1 MLRLLR
7 IGLLIGRPALSKHG
21 NGCCRQTNRYGSS
34 KKETSKS
41 THVQRTNL
49 WSHLKG
55 RSPTEKVGGP
65 EATVYCKDVSAHC
78 FDVFPALPGPFFR
91 AGGFRSRGKAALL
104 LTIFAP
110 AVLWAQTAPQAKPP
124 EPVPTEVR
132 TPPPPATP
140 PDSVKA
146 GIFPLDQ
153 VHRGQH
159 GVAYTVFEGVVPA
172 AVEVE
177 ILGVLHNALGPHQDM
192 ILARLGGKDAVY
204 TGVVAGMSG
213 SPVYIDGKL
222 AGALAFRIGQFSK
235 EPIAGIT
242 PIQKM
247 LEVKDLP
254 QGAVPPADKNAEI
267 HPIETPLL
275 FSGFTQQAV
284 NAFKDRFTAV
294 GLTPV
299 VGLGGGS
306 STQKQPEPI
315 EPGSSVS
322 ALLVRGD
329 MEIAATCTATYVDKN
344 QLLACGHP
352 ITQTGSVSVP
362 MTKAEVVATLPSP
375 LNAFKIVNTTEE
387 AGAFTEDRQTAIRGV
402 FGKKATMVPV
412 TVAFHRGKDTRAVH
426 FEVVDNPELTPLLLL
441 TSIYQSMMESNTYAA
456 ETTYRV
462 HEQIRF
468 NGVAAVDLTRF
479 AAPTT
484 GIPAALNATL
494 VAGEPLVQLYGNPA
508 RQGALRSVSLDIDAL
523 PGQQTVEIESAEREG
538 GAVHA
543 GDTVSLRATVR
554 PYHGAPRSVD
564 IPVKLPSTLPDG
576 PVRLV
581 VSDAATLDH
590 MQDAPSSHLDMNETV
605 AALNATHA
613 NDRVYVTML
622 LPEPQAR
629 LDGRTFAGVPL
640 SMANVLD
647 PLRANRTLTLNGES
661 AVAVTSVPMDAVV
674 TGNQVVT
681 VQVE

>member
-1 MLRLLR
+1 M
-7 IGLLIGRPALSKHG
+7 
-21 NGCCRQTNRYGSS
+21 
-34 KKETSKS
+34 
-41 THVQRTNL
+41 HVQRTNL
-49 WSHLKG
+49 WSHHKG
-55 RSPTEKVGGP
+55 RLPTAKVGDP
-65 EATVYCKDVSAHC
+65 QATVYCKDVPAHC
-78 FDVFPALPGPFFR
+78 FDVLTAFRGLFFCAR
-91 AGGFRSRGKAALL
+91 GNRSHWRIALL

-110 AVLWAQTAPQAKPP
+110 ALLCAQTAPQAKPP

-159 GVAYTVFEGVVPA
+159 GVAYTVFEGVVPS

-192 ILARLGGKDAVY
+192 ILCRLGGKDAVY

-242 PIQKM
+242 PIQQM
-247 LEVKDLP
+247 LEVKDMP
-254 QGAVPPADKNAEI
+254 QGPMPPADKNAEI

-275 FSGFTQQAV
+275 FSGFTQKAV
-284 NAFKDRFTAV
+284 DAFKDRFTAE

-387 AGAFTEDRQTAIRGV
+387 AGSFTDDRQTAIRGV
-402 FGKKATMVPV
+402 FGKKADMVPV
-412 TVAFHRGKDTRAVH
+412 TVTFHAGRDMRAVH
-426 FEVVDNPELTPLLLL
+426 FEVVDNPDLTPLLML
-441 TSIYQSMMESNTYAA
+441 TSIYQSMMESNAYAA

-468 NGVAAVDLTRF
+468 DGVPEVELTRF

-494 VAGEPLVQLYGNPA
+494 AAGEPMVQLYGNAA
-508 RQGALRSVSLDIDAL
+508 RRGALRSVSLDIDML
-523 PGQQTVEIESAEREG
+523 PGRQTVEIESAEREG

-543 GDTVSLRATVR
+543 GDTVSLRATLR
-554 PYHGAPRSVD
+554 PYHGGARTMD
-564 IPVKLPSTLPDG
+564 IPVKLPRTLPDG

-581 VSDAATLDH
+581 VSDAATVDH
-590 MQDAPSSHLDMNETV
+590 MQDAATNHLDMSETV

-622 LPEPQAR
+622 APEPQAR
-629 LDGRTFAGVPL
+629 LDGRTLAGVPI

-647 PLRANRTLTLNGES
+647 PLRANRSLTLNGES

>member
-1 MLRLLR
+1 M
-7 IGLLIGRPALSKHG
+7 P
-21 NGCCRQTNRYGSS
+21 
-34 KKETSKS
+34 
-41 THVQRTNL
+41 
-49 WSHLKG
+49 
-55 RSPTEKVGGP
+55 PKV
-65 EATVYCKDVSAHC
+65 
-78 FDVFPALPGPFFR
+78 
-91 AGGFRSRGKAALL
+91 ALL
-104 LTIFAP
+104 FAIFAP
-110 AVLWAQTAPQAKPP
+110 AMVWAQTVPQAKHP
-124 EPVPTEVR
+124 EPIPTEVR

-153 VHRGQH
+153 VHRGEH
-159 GVAYTVFEGVVPA
+159 GVAYTVFEGVMPS
-172 AVEVE
+172 AVDVE

-242 PIQKM
+242 PIQQM
-247 LEVKDLP
+247 LEVKALP
-254 QGAVPPADKNAEI
+254 ERGPAAPNSGNADI

-275 FSGFTQQAV
+275 FSGFSQQAV
-284 NAFKDRFTAV
+284 DAFKDRFTAE

-306 STQKQPEPI
+306 STEKQPEPI

-329 MEIAATCTATYVDKN
+329 LEIAATCTATYVDKE

-362 MTKAEVVATLPSP
+362 MSKAEVVATLPSP

-387 AGAFTEDRQTAIRGV
+387 VGAFTQDRQTAIRGV
-402 FGKKATMVPV
+402 FGKKADMVPV
-412 TVAFHRGKDTRAVH
+412 RVTFHDGKETRAVH
-426 FEVVDNPELTPLLLL
+426 FEVIDNPELTPLLML

-462 HEQIRF
+462 QERMQF
-468 NGVAAVDLTRF
+468 DGVPEVDLTRL

-494 VAGEPLVQLYGNPA
+494 QAGEPLVQLYSDPA
-508 RQGALRSVSLDIDAL
+508 RRGPLRSVALEIDIL

-538 GAVHA
+538 GVVHA
-543 GDTVSLRATVR
+543 GDTVCVRATLR
-554 PYHGAPRSVD
+554 PYRGALRTID
-564 IPVKLPSTLPDG
+564 IPVKLPNTLPNG

-581 VSDAATLDH
+581 VSDAATVDH
-590 MQDAPSSHLDMNETV
+590 MMGEQLTHLNMSEVV
-605 AALNATHA
+605 AAMNATHS

-622 LPEPQAR
+622 TPEPQAR
-629 LDGRTFAGVPL
+629 LDGRTLTGVPI

-647 PLRANRTLTLNGES
+647 PLRVNRALTLNGES
-661 AVAVTSVPMDAVV
+661 AVAVISVPMDAVV
-674 TGNQVVT
+674 SGNQVVT

>member
-1 MLRLLR
+1 M
-7 IGLLIGRPALSKHG
+7 PAH
-21 NGCCRQTNRYGSS
+21 R
-34 KKETSKS
+34 
-41 THVQRTNL
+41 
-49 WSHLKG
+49 
-55 RSPTEKVGGP
+55 
-65 EATVYCKDVSAHC
+65 
-78 FDVFPALPGPFFR
+78 FDFFGALPGPFFPNR
-91 AGGFRSRGKAALL
+91 GSRTRRIKALLITIFGPAALL
-104 LTIFAP
+104 
-110 AVLWAQTAPQAKPP
+110 AQTTPQAKPQ
-124 EPVPTEVR
+124 EPVPTEIR

-153 VHRGQH
+153 VRRGQH
-159 GVAYTVFEGVVPA
+159 GVAYTVFEGVVPS

-192 ILARLGGKDAVY
+192 ILGRLGGKDAVY

-222 AGALAFRIGQFSK
+222 VGALAFRIGQFSK

-242 PIQKM
+242 PIQQM
-247 LEVKDLP
+247 MQVKDLP
-254 QGAVPPADKNAEI
+254 QGPRPPADKNAEI

-284 NAFKDRFTAV
+284 DAFKDRFTAQ
-294 GLTPV
+294 GLNPV

-306 STQKQPEPI
+306 SMQKQPEPI

-329 MEIAATCTATYVDKN
+329 MEIAATCTATYVDKE

-362 MTKAEVVATLPSP
+362 MTKAEVIATLPSP

-387 AGAFTEDRQTAIRGV
+387 VGAFTDDRQTAIRGV
-402 FGKKATMVPV
+402 FGKKADMVPSTV
-412 TVAFHRGKDTRAVH
+412 TFRGGKDTRVVH
-426 FEVVDNPELTPLLLL
+426 FEVVDNPDLTPLLML
-441 TSIYQSMMESNTYAA
+441 TSIYQSIMESNSYAA

-468 NGVAAVDLTRF
+468 AGVPEVELTRF
-479 AAPTT
+479 AGPTT

-494 VAGEPLVQLYGNPA
+494 VAGEPLIQLYGNPA
-508 RQGALRSVSLDIDAL
+508 RRGALRSVSLDIDTL
-523 PGQQTVEIESAEREG
+523 PGRQAVEIESAEREG

-543 GDTVSLRATVR
+543 GDTVSLRATLR
-554 PYHGAPRSVD
+554 PYHGPARTID

-581 VSDAATLDH
+581 VSDAATVDH
-590 MQDAPSSHLDMNETV
+590 MHDAPSSHLDMNETV
-605 AALNATHA
+605 AALNATQR

-622 LPEPQAR
+622 SPEPQAR
-629 LDGRTFAGVPL
+629 LDGRTLSGVPL

-647 PLRANRTLTLNGES
+647 PLRVNRGLTLNGES
-661 AVAVTSVPMDAVV
+661 AVAVTSVPMDSVV

>member
-1 MLRLLR
+1 LAARLQ
-7 IGLLIGRPALSKHG
+7 P
-21 NGCCRQTNRYGSS
+21 
-34 KKETSKS
+34 S
-41 THVQRTNL
+41 TV
-49 WSHLKG
+49 
-55 RSPTEKVGGP
+55 
-65 EATVYCKDVSAHC
+65 KDVPAHR
-78 FDVFPALPGPFFR
+78 FDVF
-91 AGGFRSRGKAALL
+91 AALL
-104 LTIFAP
+104 LFTIVAP
-110 AVLWAQTAPQAKPP
+110 PVLHAQTTPPAQAP

-140 PDSVKA
+140 PDSTTA
-146 GIFPLDQ
+146 GIFPLNQ

-159 GVAYTVFEGVVPA
+159 GVAYTVFEGVAPS

-177 ILGVLHNALGPHQDM
+177 ILGILHNALGPKQDM
-192 ILARLGGKDAVY
+192 ILARLGGKDAIY

-242 PIQKM
+242 PIEQM
-247 LEVKDLP
+247 LQVKDM
-254 QGAVPPADKNAEI
+254 PPGGPSPISAGNAEI
-267 HPIETPLL
+267 RPIETPLL
-275 FSGFTQQAV
+275 FSGFSQQAV
-284 NAFKDRFTAV
+284 DAFKDRFTAQ

-306 STQKQPEPI
+306 STEKQPEPI

-329 MEIAATCTATYVDKN
+329 MEIAATCTATYVDKD

-387 AGAFTEDRQTAIRGV
+387 VGAFTQDRQTAIRGE
-402 FGKKATMVPV
+402 FGAKAHMVPV
-412 TVAFHRGKDTRAVH
+412 TVTFHTGTSTTRSVH
-426 FEVVDNPELTPLLLL
+426 FDVVDSPDLTPLLML
-441 TSIYQSMMESNTYAA
+441 TSIYQSLMESNSYAS
-456 ETTYRV
+456 ETTYR
-462 HEQIRF
+462 IRERVQLD
-468 NGVAAVDLTRF
+468 GVPEVNLTRF

-484 GIPAALNATL
+484 GIPAALGATL
-494 VAGEPLVQLYGNPA
+494 EIGEPLVQLYADPA
-508 RQGALRSVSLDIDAL
+508 RRGVLRSISLDVDARPGRQTID
-523 PGQQTVEIESAEREG
+523 IESAEREG

-543 GDTVSLRATVR
+543 GDTVSLRATLR
-554 PYHGAPRSVD
+554 PWRGATRTVD
-564 IPVKLPSTLPDG
+564 IPVKLPDTLPDG
-576 PVRLV
+576 PIRLV
-581 VSDAATLDH
+581 VSDAATVDH
-590 MQDAPSSHLDMNETV
+590 MLEAPANHLDMNETV
-605 AALNATHA
+605 NALNATHT

-622 LPEPQAR
+622 TPEPQAR
-629 LDGRTFAGVPL
+629 LDGRTLAQVPI

-647 PLRANRTLTLNGES
+647 PLRVNRALTLNGES

-681 VQVE
+681 IQVE

>member
-1 MLRLLR
+1 V
-7 IGLLIGRPALSKHG
+7 K
-21 NGCCRQTNRYGSS
+21 
-34 KKETSKS
+34 
-41 THVQRTNL
+41 
-49 WSHLKG
+49 
-55 RSPTEKVGGP
+55 
-65 EATVYCKDVSAHC
+65 TVYCKDVPAYD
-78 FDVFPALPGPFFR
+78 FDVSAVFPGRIFLSRAFR
-91 AGGFRSRGKAALL
+91 RSWKATLL

-110 AVLWAQTAPQAKPP
+110 AMGWAQTAPQTKPQ
-124 EPVPTEVR
+124 EPLPTEIR
-132 TPPPPATP
+132 TPPSPATP
-140 PDSVKA
+140 PDSVQA

-153 VHRGQH
+153 VQRGQH
-159 GVAYTVFEGVVPA
+159 GVAYTVFEGVVPS

-177 ILGVLHNALGPHQDM
+177 ILGVLHNALGPRQDM
-192 ILARLGGKDAVY
+192 ILCRLGGKDAVY

-222 AGALAFRIGQFSK
+222 AGALAYRIGQFSK

-242 PIQKM
+242 PIEQM
-247 LEVKDLP
+247 LEVKAFP
-254 QGAVPPADKNAEI
+254 ISPTPASSGNADI

-275 FSGFTQQAV
+275 FSGFNQQAV
-284 NAFKDRFTAV
+284 DAFKDRFTTA

-299 VGLGGGS
+299 VGLGGSS
-306 STQKQPEPI
+306 STEKQPEPI

-329 MEIAATCTATYVDKN
+329 LEIAATCTATYVDKD

-362 MTKAEVVATLPSP
+362 MTKADVVATLPSP

-387 AGAFTEDRQTAIRGV
+387 VGAFTEDRQTAIRGV
-402 FGKKATMVPV
+402 FNRKATMVPV
-412 TVAFHRGKDTRAVH
+412 VVTFHDGKEIRSVH
-426 FEVVDNPELTPLLLL
+426 FDVVDSPDLTPLLLL
-441 TSIYQSMMESNTYAA
+441 TSIYQSIMQSNAYAT

-462 HEQIRF
+462 RERVQF
-468 NGVAAVDLTRF
+468 DGVPAVELTRL
-479 AAPTT
+479 AAPTA

-494 VAGEPLVQLYGNPA
+494 QAGEPLVQLYGNPA
-508 RQGALRSVSLDIDAL
+508 RRGALRSVSLDIDTL
-523 PGQQTVEIESAEREG
+523 PGRQAVEIESAEREG

-543 GDTVSLRATVR
+543 GDTVSLRATLR
-554 PYHGAPRSVD
+554 PYHGPPHTIE
-564 IPVKLPSTLPDG
+564 IPVTLPRTLPDG

-581 VSDAATLDH
+581 VSDATTVDH
-590 MQDAPSSHLDMNETV
+590 MLESPPNHLDMNEL
-605 AALNATHA
+605 AASLNATHP

-622 LPEPQAR
+622 TPDAQAR
-629 LDGRTFAGVPL
+629 FDGRTLPGVPL

-647 PLRANRTLTLNGES
+647 PLRANRSLTLNGES

-681 VQVE
+681 VQIE

>member
-1 MLRLLR
+1 M
-7 IGLLIGRPALSKHG
+7 
-21 NGCCRQTNRYGSS
+21 
-34 KKETSKS
+34 
-41 THVQRTNL
+41 RTA
-49 WSHLKG
+49 
-55 RSPTEKVGGP
+55 KVGGSQ
-65 EATVYCKDVSAHC
+65 ATVYCKDVAAHC
-78 FDVFPALPGPFFR
+78 FDVSAASSELF
-91 AGGFRSRGKAALL
+91 SRHCGYRKSEKITSGKITPKIALL
-104 LTIFAP
+104 ITIFAP
-110 AVLWAQTAPQAKPP
+110 LVLWAQTAPQAKPP
-124 EPVPTEVR
+124 EPVPTEIR

-159 GVAYTVFEGVVPA
+159 GVAYTVFEGVKPS
-172 AVEVE
+172 AVDVE

-192 ILARLGGKDAVY
+192 ILGRLGGKDAVY

-242 PIQKM
+242 PIQQM
-247 LEVKDLP
+247 LEVKALP
-254 QGAVPPADKNAEI
+254 ERGAVLPSSGNADI
-267 HPIETPLL
+267 RPIETPLL
-275 FSGFTQQAV
+275 FSGFSQQAV
-284 NAFKDRFTAV
+284 NAFKDRFAAE
-294 GLTPV
+294 GLTPAI
-299 VGLGGGS
+299 GLGGGS
-306 STQKQPEPI
+306 STEKQPEPI

-329 MEIAATCTATYVDKN
+329 LEIAATCTATYVDKE

-387 AGAFTEDRQTAIRGV
+387 VGAFTEDRQTAIRGL
-402 FGKKATMVPV
+402 FGKKADMVPV
-412 TVAFHRGKDTRAVH
+412 RVTFHAGRETRVVH
-426 FEVVDNPELTPLLLL
+426 FDVVDSPELTPLLML
-441 TSIYQSMMESNTYAA
+441 TSIYQSIMQSNTYAA

-462 HEQIRF
+462 RERLQF
-468 NGVAAVDLTRF
+468 DGVPEVELTRL

-494 VAGEPLVQLYGNPA
+494 QAGEPLVQLYSDRA
-508 RQGALRSVSLDIDAL
+508 RRGALRSVVLDIEIL

-538 GAVHA
+538 GVVHA
-543 GDTVSLRATVR
+543 GDTVSVRATLR
-554 PYHGAPRSVD
+554 PYRGALRTID
-564 IPVKLPSTLPDG
+564 IPVKLPDTLPNG

-581 VSDAATLDH
+581 VSDAATVDH
-590 MQDAPSSHLDMNETV
+590 MMGGQLTHLNMSEAV

-622 LPEPQAR
+622 TPEPQAR
-629 LDGRTFAGVPL
+629 LDGRTLSGVPI

-647 PLRANRTLTLNGES
+647 PLRVNRALTLNGES

-674 TGNQVVT
+674 SGNQVVT
-681 VQVE
+681 VQIE

>member
-1 MLRLLR
+1 LAARLQ
-7 IGLLIGRPALSKHG
+7 P
-21 NGCCRQTNRYGSS
+21 
-34 KKETSKS
+34 S
-41 THVQRTNL
+41 TV
-49 WSHLKG
+49 
-55 RSPTEKVGGP
+55 
-65 EATVYCKDVSAHC
+65 KDVPAHR
-78 FDVFPALPGPFFR
+78 FDVF
-91 AGGFRSRGKAALL
+91 AALL
-104 LTIFAP
+104 LFTIVAP
-110 AVLWAQTAPQAKPP
+110 PVLHAQTTPPAQAP

-140 PDSVKA
+140 PDSTTA
-146 GIFPLDQ
+146 GIFPLTQ

-159 GVAYTVFEGVVPA
+159 GVAYTVFEGVAPS

-177 ILGVLHNALGPHQDM
+177 ILGILHNALGPKQDM
-192 ILARLGGKDAVY
+192 ILARLGGKDAIY

-242 PIQKM
+242 PIEQM
-247 LEVKDLP
+247 LQVKDM
-254 QGAVPPADKNAEI
+254 PPGGPSPISAGNAEI
-267 HPIETPLL
+267 RPIETPLL
-275 FSGFTQQAV
+275 FSGFSQQAV
-284 NAFKDRFTAV
+284 DAFKDRFTAQ

-306 STQKQPEPI
+306 STEKQPEPI

-329 MEIAATCTATYVDKN
+329 MEIAATCTATYVDKD

-387 AGAFTEDRQTAIRGV
+387 VGAFTEDRQTAIRGE
-402 FGKKATMVPV
+402 FRAKAHMVPV
-412 TVAFHRGKDTRAVH
+412 TVTFHAGAATRPVH
-426 FEVVDNPELTPLLLL
+426 FDVVDSPDLTPLLML
-441 TSIYQSMMESNTYAA
+441 TSIYQSLMESNSYAS
-456 ETTYRV
+456 ETTYR
-462 HEQIRF
+462 IRERVQLD
-468 NGVAAVDLTRF
+468 GVPEVNLTRF

-484 GIPAALNATL
+484 GIPAALGATL
-494 VAGEPLVQLYGNPA
+494 EIGEPLVQLYADPA
-508 RQGALRSVSLDIDAL
+508 RRGVLRSISLDVDAL
-523 PGQQTVEIESAEREG
+523 PGRQTIDIESAEREG

-543 GDTVSLRATVR
+543 GDTVSLRATLR
-554 PYHGAPRSVD
+554 PWRGATRTVD
-564 IPVKLPSTLPDG
+564 IPVKLPDTLPDG
-576 PVRLV
+576 PIRLV
-581 VSDAATLDH
+581 VSDAATVDH
-590 MQDAPSSHLDMNETV
+590 MLEAPANHLDMNETV
-605 AALNATHA
+605 HALNATHT

-622 LPEPQAR
+622 TPEPQAR
-629 LDGRTFAGVPL
+629 LDGRTLAQVPI

-647 PLRANRTLTLNGES
+647 PLRVNRALTLNGES

-681 VQVE
+681 IQVE

>member
-1 MLRLLR
+1 LAARAQ
-7 IGLLIGRPALSKHG
+7 P
-21 NGCCRQTNRYGSS
+21 
-34 KKETSKS
+34 S
-41 THVQRTNL
+41 TV
-49 WSHLKG
+49 
-55 RSPTEKVGGP
+55 
-65 EATVYCKDVSAHC
+65 KDVPAHR
-78 FDVFPALPGPFFR
+78 FDVFAVRLLITILAP
-91 AGGFRSRGKAALL
+91 AALL
-104 LTIFAP
+104 
-110 AVLWAQTAPQAKPP
+110 AQTSPPIQAPQ
-124 EPVPTEVR
+124 PVPTEVR

-140 PDSVKA
+140 PDSLTA

-159 GVAYTVFEGVVPA
+159 GVAYTVFEGVVPS

-177 ILGVLHNALGPHQDM
+177 ILGVLHNALGPRQDM

-242 PIQKM
+242 PIQQM
-247 LEVKDLP
+247 MQVKDMP
-254 QGAVPPADKNAEI
+254 QGDSVPVNTGNTSGNADI

-275 FSGFTQQAV
+275 FSGFSQQAV
-284 NAFKDRFTAV
+284 DAFKDRFTAQ

-306 STQKQPEPI
+306 STEKQPEPI

-329 MEIAATCTATYVDKN
+329 MEIAATCTATYVDKA

-387 AGAFTEDRQTAIRGV
+387 VGAFTQDRQTAIRGE
-402 FGKKATMVPV
+402 FGAKAHMVPV
-412 TVAFHRGKDTRAVH
+412 TVTFHSGATVRNVR
-426 FEVVDNPELTPLLLL
+426 FEVVDSPDLTPLLML
-441 TSIYQSMMESNTYAA
+441 TSIYQSMMQSNTYAS
-456 ETTYRV
+456 ETTYRIR
-462 HEQIRF
+462 EQVQMD
-468 NGVAAVDLTRF
+468 GVPGVDLTRF
-479 AAPTT
+479 AAPTA
-484 GIPAALNATL
+484 GIPAALGATL
-494 VAGEPLVQLYGNPA
+494 EVGEPLVQLYSNPA
-508 RQGALRSVSLDIDAL
+508 RRGGLRSVSLDVEAI
-523 PGQQTVEIESAEREG
+523 PGRQTVEIESAEREG

-543 GDTVSLRATVR
+543 GDTVSLRATLR
-554 PYHGAPRSVD
+554 PWRGAMRTIDV
-564 IPVKLPSTLPDG
+564 PVKLPNTLPNG

-581 VSDAATLDH
+581 MSDAATVDH
-590 MQDAPSSHLDMNETV
+590 MLESSANHLDINQTV
-605 AALNATHA
+605 AALNATHT

-622 LPEPQAR
+622 TPDPQAR
-629 LDGRTFAGVPL
+629 LEGRTLAALPI

-647 PLRANRTLTLNGES
+647 PLRVNRALTLNGES

-681 VQVE
+681 IQVE

>member
-1 MLRLLR
+1 LAASVQ
-7 IGLLIGRPALSKHG
+7 P
-21 NGCCRQTNRYGSS
+21 
-34 KKETSKS
+34 S
-41 THVQRTNL
+41 TV
-49 WSHLKG
+49 
-55 RSPTEKVGGP
+55 
-65 EATVYCKDVSAHC
+65 KDVPAHH
-78 FDVFPALPGPFFR
+78 FDVFAVP
-91 AGGFRSRGKAALL
+91 LL
-104 LTIFAP
+104 LTILAP
-110 AVLWAQTAPQAKPP
+110 AALLAQTSPGTQAPQ
-124 EPVPTEVR
+124 PVPTEVR

-140 PDSVKA
+140 PDSVTA

-153 VHRGQH
+153 VHRGLR
-159 GVAYTVFEGVVPA
+159 GVAYTVFEGVAPS

-177 ILGVLHNALGPHQDM
+177 ILGVLHNALGPHEDM
-192 ILARLGGKDAVY
+192 ILARLGGKDAIY

-242 PIQKM
+242 PIQQM
-247 LEVKDLP
+247 LQVKNMP
-254 QGAVPPADKNAEI
+254 QGSPAPVNTANAEI
-267 HPIETPLL
+267 RPIETPLL
-275 FSGFTQQAV
+275 FSGFSQQAV
-284 NAFKDRFTAV
+284 DAFKDRFTAQ

-387 AGAFTEDRQTAIRGV
+387 VGAFTQDRQTAIRGE
-402 FGKKATMVPV
+402 FGVKAHMVPV
-412 TVAFHRGKDTRAVH
+412 SVTFHTDGNTRAVN
-426 FEVVDNPELTPLLLL
+426 FDVVDSPDLTPLLML
-441 TSIYQSMMESNTYAA
+441 TSIYQSLMQSNTYSS
-456 ETTYRV
+456 ETTYR
-462 HEQIRF
+462 IRERVQMD
-468 NGVAAVDLTRF
+468 GAADVDLTRF

-484 GIPAALNATL
+484 GIPAALGATL
-494 VAGEPLVQLYGNPA
+494 QVGEPLVQLYSNPA
-508 RQGALRSVSLDIDAL
+508 RRGGLRSVSLDVESI
-523 PGQQTVEIESAEREG
+523 PGRQTVEIESAEREG
-538 GAVHA
+538 GTVHA
-543 GDTVSLRATVR
+543 GDTVSLRATLR
-554 PYHGAPRSVD
+554 PWQGAKRSID
-564 IPVKLPSTLPDG
+564 IPVKLPDTLPDG

-581 VSDAATLDH
+581 VSDAVTVDH
-590 MQDAPSSHLDMNETV
+590 MLETSASHLDINQTI
-605 AALNATHA
+605 AGLNATHT

-622 LPEPQAR
+622 TPEPQAR
-629 LDGRTFAGVPL
+629 LEGRTLAALPI

-647 PLRANRTLTLNGES
+647 PLRANRSLTLNGES

-681 VQVE
+681 IQVE

>member
-1 MLRLLR
+1 M
-7 IGLLIGRPALSKHG
+7 
-21 NGCCRQTNRYGSS
+21 
-34 KKETSKS
+34 
-41 THVQRTNL
+41 
-49 WSHLKG
+49 
-55 RSPTEKVGGP
+55 
-65 EATVYCKDVSAHC
+65 
-78 FDVFPALPGPFFR
+78 
-91 AGGFRSRGKAALL
+91 ALL
-104 LTIFAP
+104 LTILVP
-110 AVLWAQTAPQAKPP
+110 AALLAQTSPAPQAPQ
-124 EPVPTEVR
+124 PVPTEVR

-140 PDSVKA
+140 PDSITA
-146 GIFPLDQ
+146 GIFPLEQ

-159 GVAYTVFEGVVPA
+159 GVAYTVFEGVVPS

-177 ILGVLHNALGPHQDM
+177 ILGVLHNALGPRQDM

-242 PIQKM
+242 PIQQM
-247 LEVKDLP
+247 LQVKDML
-254 QGAVPPADKNAEI
+254 QGSSAPVNTGNTTGNAEI
-267 HPIETPLL
+267 RPIETPLL
-275 FSGFTQQAV
+275 FSGFSQQAV
-284 NAFKDRFTAV
+284 DAFKDRFTAQ

-306 STQKQPEPI
+306 STEKQPEPI

-329 MEIAATCTATYVDKN
+329 MEIAATCTATYVDKT

-387 AGAFTEDRQTAIRGV
+387 VGAFTQDRQTAIRGE
-402 FGKKATMVPV
+402 FGAKAHMVPV
-412 TVAFHRGKDTRAVH
+412 TVTFHTGATTRNVR
-426 FEVVDNPELTPLLLL
+426 FEVVDSPDLTPLLML
-441 TSIYQSMMESNTYAA
+441 TSIYQSMMESNTYAS
-456 ETTYRV
+456 ETTYR
-462 HEQIRF
+462 IRERVQMD
-468 NGVAAVDLTRF
+468 GVSDVDLTRF

-484 GIPAALNATL
+484 GIPAALGATL
-494 VAGEPLVQLYGNPA
+494 EVGEPLVQLYSNPA
-508 RQGALRSVSLDIDAL
+508 RRGRLGSVSLDVEAI
-523 PGQQTVEIESAEREG
+523 PGRQTVEIESAEREG

-543 GDTVSLRATVR
+543 GDTVSLRATLR
-554 PYHGAPRSVD
+554 PWRGATRTINV
-564 IPVKLPSTLPDG
+564 PVKLPDTLPSG

-581 VSDAATLDH
+581 VSDAVTVDH
-590 MQDAPSSHLDMNETV
+590 MLESSANHLDINQTV
-605 AALNATHA
+605 AALNATHT
-613 NDRVYVTML
+613 NDRVYITML
-622 LPEPQAR
+622 TPEPQAR
-629 LDGRTFAGVPL
+629 LEGRTLAGLPI

-647 PLRANRTLTLNGES
+647 PLRANRSLTLNGES

-681 VQVE
+681 IQVE

>member
-1 MLRLLR
+1 V
-7 IGLLIGRPALSKHG
+7 PAH
-21 NGCCRQTNRYGSS
+21 R
-34 KKETSKS
+34 
-41 THVQRTNL
+41 
-49 WSHLKG
+49 
-55 RSPTEKVGGP
+55 
-65 EATVYCKDVSAHC
+65 
-78 FDVFPALPGPFFR
+78 FDVFAVP
-91 AGGFRSRGKAALL
+91 LL
-104 LTIFAP
+104 LTILVP
-110 AVLWAQTAPQAKPP
+110 AALLAQTSPAPQAPQ
-124 EPVPTEVR
+124 PVPTEVR

-140 PDSVKA
+140 PDSVTA

-153 VHRGQH
+153 VHRGLH
-159 GVAYTVFEGVVPA
+159 GVAYTVFEGVVPS

-242 PIQKM
+242 PIQQM
-247 LEVKDLP
+247 LQVKEMP
-254 QGAVPPADKNAEI
+254 EGGPSPVNTGHTTTNTTGNAEI
-267 HPIETPLL
+267 RPIETPLL
-275 FSGFTQQAV
+275 FSGFSQQAV
-284 NAFKDRFTAV
+284 DAFKDRFTAH

-306 STQKQPEPI
+306 STEKQPEPI

-387 AGAFTEDRQTAIRGV
+387 VGAFTQDRQTAIRGE
-402 FGKKATMVPV
+402 FGAKAHMVPV
-412 TVAFHRGKDTRAVH
+412 TVTFHAGATTRNVR
-426 FEVVDNPELTPLLLL
+426 FEVVDSPDLTPLLML
-441 TSIYQSMMESNTYAA
+441 TSIYQSMMQSNTYAS
-456 ETTYRV
+456 ETTYR
-462 HEQIRF
+462 IRERVQMD
-468 NGVAAVDLTRF
+468 GVSDVDLTRF
-479 AAPTT
+479 AAPTA
-484 GIPAALNATL
+484 GIPAALGATL
-494 VAGEPLVQLYGNPA
+494 ELGEPLVQLYSNPA
-508 RQGALRSVSLDIDAL
+508 RRGGLRSVSLDVEAIS
-523 PGQQTVEIESAEREG
+523 GRQTVEIESAEREG

-543 GDTVSLRATVR
+543 GDTVSLRATLR
-554 PYHGAPRSVD
+554 PWRGATRTVD
-564 IPVKLPSTLPDG
+564 IPVKLPDTLPNG

-581 VSDAATLDH
+581 VSDAVTVDH
-590 MQDAPSSHLDMNETV
+590 MLESSANHLDMNQTV
-605 AALNATHA
+605 AALNATHT

-622 LPEPQAR
+622 TPEPQAR
-629 LDGRTFAGVPL
+629 LEGRTLAGLPL
-640 SMANVLD
+640 SMANVLE
-647 PLRANRTLTLNGES
+647 PLRANRSLTLNGES

-681 VQVE
+681 IQVE

>member
-1 MLRLLR
+1 M
-7 IGLLIGRPALSKHG
+7 A
-21 NGCCRQTNRYGSS
+21 
-34 KKETSKS
+34 
-41 THVQRTNL
+41 
-49 WSHLKG
+49 
-55 RSPTEKVGGP
+55 
-65 EATVYCKDVSAHC
+65 
-78 FDVFPALPGPFFR
+78 
-91 AGGFRSRGKAALL
+91 
-104 LTIFAP
+104 
-110 AVLWAQTAPQAKPP
+110 WAQSAPQAKPP
-124 EPVPTEVR
+124 EPIPTEVR

-140 PDSVKA
+140 PDSVMA

-153 VHRGQH
+153 VHRGEH
-159 GVAYTVFEGVVPA
+159 GVAYTVFEGVMPS

-213 SPVYIDGKL
+213 SPVYLDGKL

-242 PIQKM
+242 PIQQM
-247 LEVKDLP
+247 FEVKNLTQP
-254 QGAVPPADKNAEI
+254 IPASPGPGNQEI
-267 HPIETPLL
+267 RPIETPLL
-275 FSGFTQQAV
+275 FSGFSQQAV
-284 NAFKDRFTAV
+284 DAFKDRFSSA

-306 STQKQPEPI
+306 STEKQPEPI

-329 MEIAATCTATYVDKN
+329 MEIAATCTATYVDKD

-352 ITQTGSVSVP
+352 ITQSGSVSVP

-387 AGAFTEDRQTAIRGV
+387 VGAFTQDRQTAIRGV
-402 FGKKATMVPV
+402 FGKKADMVPAVV
-412 TVAFHRGKDTRAVH
+412 TFHSGKETRAVH
-426 FEVVDNPELTPLLLL
+426 FDVIDNPDLTPLLVL
-441 TSIYQSMMESNTYAA
+441 TSIYQSIMESNSYAA

-462 HEQIRF
+462 HERIQF
-468 NGVAAVDLTRF
+468 DGAPTVELTRL
-479 AAPTT
+479 APPTT

-494 VAGEPLVQLYGNPA
+494 QAGEPLVQLYGNPA
-508 RQGALRSVSLDIDAL
+508 RRGALRSITLDIDTL
-523 PGQQTVEIESAEREG
+523 PGRQTIEIESAEREG
-538 GAVHA
+538 GVVHA
-543 GDTVSLRATVR
+543 GDTVSLRATLR
-554 PYHGAPRSVD
+554 PYHGAVRAIN

-576 PVRLV
+576 PIRLV
-581 VSDAATLDH
+581 VSDAATVDH
-590 MQDAPSSHLDMNETV
+590 MLDSPPSTLDMNETV
-605 AALNATHA
+605 AALNALHK
-613 NDRVYVTML
+613 NDRIYVTML
-622 LPEPQAR
+622 TPDPQAR
-629 LDGRTFAGVPL
+629 LDGRTLTGVPI

-647 PLRANRTLTLNGES
+647 PRRANRTLTLNGES

-674 TGNQVVT
+674 SGNQVVT

>member
-1 MLRLLR
+1 M
-7 IGLLIGRPALSKHG
+7 PAY
-21 NGCCRQTNRYGSS
+21 R
-34 KKETSKS
+34 
-41 THVQRTNL
+41 
-49 WSHLKG
+49 
-55 RSPTEKVGGP
+55 
-65 EATVYCKDVSAHC
+65 
-78 FDVFPALPGPFFR
+78 FDVFAAPLFLIILAP
-91 AGGFRSRGKAALL
+91 AALG
-104 LTIFAP
+104 
-110 AVLWAQTAPQAKPP
+110 AQTNPSVRPP
-124 EPVPTEVR
+124 EPVPTELR

-140 PDSVKA
+140 PDSTTA

-153 VHRGQH
+153 VHRGEH
-159 GVAYTVFEGVVPA
+159 GVAYTVFEGVKPS

-177 ILGVLHNALGPHQDM
+177 ILGVLHDALGPKEDM

-242 PIQKM
+242 PIQQM
-247 LEVKDLP
+247 LQVKDLQAGGSAP
-254 QGAVPPADKNAEI
+254 GDAGNEI
-267 HPIETPLL
+267 RPIETPLL
-275 FSGFTQQAV
+275 FSGFNQKAV
-284 NAFKDRFTAV
+284 DAFKDRFTAQ

-329 MEIAATCTATYVDKN
+329 MEVAATCTVTYVDKH

-375 LNAFKIVNTTEE
+375 LNAFKIINTTEE
-387 AGAFTEDRQTAIRGV
+387 IGAFTEDRQTAIRGE
-402 FGKKATMVPV
+402 FGLHAHMVPATV
-412 TVAFHRGKDTRAVH
+412 TFHEGDAPRAIH
-426 FEVVDNPELTPLLLL
+426 FDVVDSPDMTPLLML
-441 TSIYQSMMESNTYAA
+441 TSIYQSFMESNSYATEMTYSVRERIQLEGAP
-456 ETTYRV
+456 E
-462 HEQIRF
+462 
-468 NGVAAVDLTRF
+468 VDITRF
-479 AAPTT
+479 AAPSP
-484 GIPAALNATL
+484 GVPAALGATL
-494 VAGEPLVQLYGNPA
+494 EVGVPFVQIYSDPA
-508 RQGALRSVSLDIDAL
+508 RRGRVRSVSLDIRAI
-523 PGQQTVEIESAEREG
+523 PGRQDVEIESLEREG
-538 GAVHA
+538 GVVHA
-543 GDTVSLRATVR
+543 GDTVTLHATLRPFRGATR
-554 PYHGAPRSVD
+554 IVD
-564 IPVKLPSTLPDG
+564 IPVKLPATLPNG

-581 VSDAATLDH
+581 VSDATTYDH
-590 MQDAPSSHLDMNETV
+590 MLDTPGTHLDLNETV
-605 AALNATHA
+605 AALNATHT

-622 LPEPQAR
+622 QPDPQAR
-629 LDGRTFAGVPL
+629 LEGRTLAALPI

-647 PLRANRTLTLNGES
+647 PLRGNRSLTLNGES
-661 AVAVTSVPMDAVV
+661 AVAVTSLPMDAVV

>member
-1 MLRLLR
+1 M
-7 IGLLIGRPALSKHG
+7 ALFL
-21 NGCCRQTNRYGSS
+21 TI
-34 KKETSKS
+34 
-41 THVQRTNL
+41 L
-49 WSHLKG
+49 A
-55 RSPTEKVGGP
+55 P
-65 EATVYCKDVSAHC
+65 
-78 FDVFPALPGPFFR
+78 
-91 AGGFRSRGKAALL
+91 AALL
-104 LTIFAP
+104 
-110 AVLWAQTAPQAKPP
+110 AQTSPAPQAPQ
-124 EPVPTEVR
+124 PVPTEMR
-132 TPPPPATP
+132 TPPPPAIP
-140 PDSVKA
+140 PDSVTA
-146 GIFPLDQ
+146 GILPLDQ

-159 GVAYTVFEGVVPA
+159 GVAYTVFEGVVPS

-177 ILGVLHNALGPHQDM
+177 ILGVLHNALGPRQDM

-242 PIQKM
+242 PIQQM
-247 LEVKDLP
+247 LQVKDMP
-254 QGAVPPADKNAEI
+254 QGSFVPVNSGNAEI
-267 HPIETPLL
+267 RPIETPLL
-275 FSGFTQQAV
+275 FSGFSQQAV
-284 NAFKDRFTAV
+284 DAFKDRFTAQ

-306 STQKQPEPI
+306 STEKQPEPI

-329 MEIAATCTATYVDKN
+329 MEIAATCTATYVDKT

-387 AGAFTEDRQTAIRGV
+387 VGAFTQDRQTAIRGE
-402 FGKKATMVPV
+402 FGAKAHMVPV
-412 TVAFHRGKDTRAVH
+412 TVTFHTGATTRNVR
-426 FEVVDNPELTPLLLL
+426 FEVVDSPDLTPLLML
-441 TSIYQSMMESNTYAA
+441 TSIYQSMMQSNTYAS
-456 ETTYRV
+456 ETTYR
-462 HEQIRF
+462 IRERVQMD
-468 NGVAAVDLTRF
+468 GVSDVDLTRF
-479 AAPTT
+479 AAPTA
-484 GIPAALNATL
+484 GIPAALGATL
-494 VAGEPLVQLYGNPA
+494 EVGEPLVQLYSNPA
-508 RQGALRSVSLDIDAL
+508 RRGGLRSVSLDVEAI
-523 PGQQTVEIESAEREG
+523 PGRQTVEIESAEREG

-543 GDTVSLRATVR
+543 GATVSLRATLR
-554 PYHGAPRSVD
+554 PWRGATRTID
-564 IPVKLPSTLPDG
+564 IPVKLPDTLPNG

-581 VSDAATLDH
+581 VSDAATVDH
-590 MQDAPSSHLDMNETV
+590 MLESSANHLDINQTV
-605 AALNATHA
+605 VALNATHT

-622 LPEPQAR
+622 TPEPQAR
-629 LDGRTFAGVPL
+629 LEGRTLAGLPI

-647 PLRANRTLTLNGES
+647 PLRANRSLTLNGES

-681 VQVE
+681 IQVE

>member
-1 MLRLLR
+1 M
-7 IGLLIGRPALSKHG
+7 PAH
-21 NGCCRQTNRYGSS
+21 
-34 KKETSKS
+34 
-41 THVQRTNL
+41 
-49 WSHLKG
+49 
-55 RSPTEKVGGP
+55 PF
-65 EATVYCKDVSAHC
+65 DVS
-78 FDVFPALPGPFFR
+78 
-91 AGGFRSRGKAALL
+91 AALL
-104 LTIFAP
+104 LFTIVAPPVLHAQTGAP
-110 AVLWAQTAPQAKPP
+110 APAP

-140 PDSVKA
+140 PDSTTA
-146 GIFPLDQ
+146 GIFPLNQ

-159 GVAYTVFEGVVPA
+159 GVAYTVFEGVAPS

-177 ILGVLHNALGPHQDM
+177 ILGILHNALGPKQDM
-192 ILARLGGKDAVY
+192 ILARLGGKDAIY

-242 PIQKM
+242 PIEQM
-247 LEVKDLP
+247 LQVKDMP
-254 QGAVPPADKNAEI
+254 PGGASPSSAGNAEI
-267 HPIETPLL
+267 RPIETPLL
-275 FSGFTQQAV
+275 FSGFNQQSV
-284 NAFKDRFTAV
+284 DAFKDRFTAQ

-306 STQKQPEPI
+306 STEKQPEPI

-329 MEIAATCTATYVDKN
+329 MEIAATCTATYVDKD

-352 ITQTGSVSVP
+352 ITQTGSLSVP

-387 AGAFTEDRQTAIRGV
+387 VGAFTEDRQTAIRGE
-402 FGKKATMVPV
+402 FRAKAHMVPV
-412 TVAFHRGKDTRAVH
+412 TVTFHTGSATRPVH
-426 FEVVDNPELTPLLLL
+426 FDVVDSPDLTPLLML
-441 TSIYQSMMESNTYAA
+441 TSIYQSLMESNSYAS
-456 ETTYRV
+456 ETTYR
-462 HEQIRF
+462 IRERVELD
-468 NGVAAVDLTRF
+468 GVPEVDLTRF

-484 GIPAALNATL
+484 GIPAALGATL
-494 VAGEPLVQLYGNPA
+494 EIGEPLVQLYADPA
-508 RQGALRSVSLDIDAL
+508 RRGVLHSISLDVDAL
-523 PGQQTVEIESAEREG
+523 PGRQTIDIESAEREG

-543 GDTVSLRATVR
+543 GDTVSLRATLR
-554 PYHGAPRSVD
+554 PWRGTTRTVD
-564 IPVKLPSTLPDG
+564 IPVKLPDTLPDG
-576 PVRLV
+576 PIRLV
-581 VSDAATLDH
+581 VSDAATVDH
-590 MQDAPSSHLDMNETV
+590 MLEAPANHLDMNETV

-622 LPEPQAR
+622 TPEPQAR
-629 LDGRTFAGVPL
+629 VDGRTLAQVPI

-647 PLRANRTLTLNGES
+647 PLRVNRALTLNGES

-681 VQVE
+681 IQVE